1 MVSEVFFLSTGQ
13 ETIELQEGQWRSKDR
28 AAFALFLFLGLSQQ
42 FSSHSWI
49 KATHISRGVRVI
61 AGSFRFPSRRYGLR
75 RLLIWGKVANTLGG
89 LHRES
94 NDSED
99 RKMFLIFYGVTG
111 PMWFWAQDLRSKT
124 AHASLMIRL
133 PGGRQHTH
141 VVARRH
147 VGEVVTML
155 SRNVTF
161 VEILVR
167 SWDDIKHHK
176 TYWRSES
183 KIQLKSS
190 WNQRIQGDLWLFHGP
205 WSGQLTVRLESV
217 VALGT
222 IWLCGPQRRS
232 NLNWKEWKDNLSRS
246 EDCWLHR
253 CQLPN
258 MLHLYIYI

>member
-1 MVSEVFFLSTGQ
+1 MKIKRPAPRFCSLFVFR
-13 ETIELQEGQWRSKDR
+13 IIP
-28 AAFALFLFLGLSQQ
+28 LF

-49 KATHISRGVRVI
+49 KATNISRGVRVQVVDMD
-61 AGSFRFPSRRYGLR
+61 YGLR

-89 LHRES
+89 LLRWHRES

-99 RKMFLIFYGVTG
+99 RKMFLIFHGVTG

-155 SRNVTF
+155 TRNVTF

-176 TYWRSES
+176 TYWHSESKIHFESVKSIEFS

-232 NLNWKEWKDNLSRS
+232 NLNWKVKG
-246 EDCWLHR
+246 
-253 CQLPN
+253 
-258 MLHLYIYI
+258 